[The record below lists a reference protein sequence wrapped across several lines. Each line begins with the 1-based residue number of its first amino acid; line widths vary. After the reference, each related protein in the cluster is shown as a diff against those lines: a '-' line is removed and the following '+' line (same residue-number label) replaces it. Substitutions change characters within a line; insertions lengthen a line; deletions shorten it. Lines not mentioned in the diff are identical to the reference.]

1 MLHRI
6 FNFPVHSGAMSANAN
21 LPTAVLIDGE
31 NIAAGDFPR
40 LQTRLIS
47 IPGIAITR
55 VFGDFANASH
65 SNWLEVCR
73 EHGVEPVLHCSPVT
87 GKNGTDILMTIAAM
101 DILASGKFRRIVLVS
116 GDSDFLALVRR
127 LRAGGMEVVG
137 AGRKPATTVGTAT
150 YSKWIVIEDLSAKPA
165 AKSKNQTRATSSP
178 QTPAGFRKIV
188 LEIISSNSMTLSAVG
203 KALRQS
209 APELVPVLGKGKLKK
224 HIIAAGGF
232 QLDGDLVRKAA

>member
-1 MLHRI
+1 
-6 FNFPVHSGAMSANAN
+6 MSANPNRA
-21 LPTAVLIDGE
+21 TAVLIDGE

-101 DILASGKFRRIVLVS
+101 DKELNEARDLPQKTRGRRCT
-116 GDSDFLALVRR
+116 R
-127 LRAGGMEVVG
+127 LG
-137 AGRKPATTVGTAT
+137 
-150 YSKWIVIEDLSAKPA
+150 
-165 AKSKNQTRATSSP
+165 
-178 QTPAGFRKIV
+178 
-188 LEIISSNSMTLSAVG
+188 
-203 KALRQS
+203 
-209 APELVPVLGKGKLKK
+209 
-224 HIIAAGGF
+224 
-232 QLDGDLVRKAA
+232 